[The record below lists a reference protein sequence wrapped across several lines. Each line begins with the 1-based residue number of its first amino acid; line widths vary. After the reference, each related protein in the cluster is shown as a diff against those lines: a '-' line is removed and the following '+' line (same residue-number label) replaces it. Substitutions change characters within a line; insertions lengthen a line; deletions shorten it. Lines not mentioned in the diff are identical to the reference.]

1 MKKQKKGRIKRIY
14 TSLRYRMISISVT
27 VIVFIA
33 VMLAAMLVELHNNQ
47 EQYMSMYQKDQQQFI
62 DQLASTL
69 TYMMENGKT
78 EEDIITYMEDEVEA
92 SGSRFF
98 VLTKDDTVLFAK
110 NDITTKC
117 LGSLKD
123 KKAFYKSIEQ
133 QDVIIQHAAFLKES
147 QNYEIS
153 VVSDVYSVKVEGD
166 LNKHQYYILL
176 VVAIMSLVLVSLLV
190 TMLGYWNRTEKQ
202 LEGTEKEL
210 DLRNEK
216 MEQISQETGTL
227 TGDKTDLLTKEEV
240 TGIIKSKKAEFYNIY
255 TIKMLLQKS
264 EDADLKPL
272 QILFVN
278 VVMGNQYFTKDQIFD
293 AMERIQDQLR
303 PVEVMGEIRR
313 GRFVI
318 LAYRTPYETAKK
330 REKEITDLCK
340 QIEKEGF
347 AIRCQLVEEDDRK
360 AIERFEQAQ
369 MEDMA

>member
-27 VIVFIA
+27 VMVFIA

-62 DQLASTL
+62 DQLANTL

-78 EEDIITYMEDEVEA
+78 EQDVITYMGDEIEA

-98 VLTKDDTVLFAK
+98 VLTKDDSVLFAK

-123 KKAFYKSIEQ
+123 KKTFYKSMEQ
-133 QDVIIQHAAFLKES
+133 QDVTIQRAALLREF
-147 QNYEIS
+147 QNYELC
-153 VVSDVYSVKVEGD
+153 VVSDVYSVKAEGN

-210 DLRNEK
+210 DIRNEK

-240 TGIIKSKKAEFYNIY
+240 TGIIKSEF
-255 TIKMLLQKS
+255 
-264 EDADLKPL
+264 
-272 QILFVN
+272 V
-278 VVMGNQYFTKDQIFD
+278 
-293 AMERIQDQLR
+293 
-303 PVEVMGEIRR
+303 
-313 GRFVI
+313 
-318 LAYRTPYETAKK
+318 
-330 REKEITDLCK
+330 
-340 QIEKEGF
+340 
-347 AIRCQLVEEDDRK
+347 
-360 AIERFEQAQ
+360 
-369 MEDMA
+369 